1 MPGGSGIPVAS
12 EADCRGPEGAGGSG
26 VDEISSSS
34 LDRAAEV
41 SSDRRESSAA
51 TRRWMWSS
59 RSEARVLSVCPSYQS
74 IAVHMKGAEV
84 FYFWAC
90 LQGVH

>member
-12 EADCRGPEGAGGSG
+12 EADCKGPEGAGGSG
-26 VDEISSSS
+26 VDDISSSS

-59 RSEARVLSVCPSYQS
+59 RSEARVLSVWPSHES
-74 IAVHMKGAEV
+74 IAVSIKGVEV
-84 FYFWAC
+84 FYFWTC
-90 LQGVH
+90 LKGVH